1 MEGRDERGGET
12 GIGGKRM
19 SARYLLVCAVYLVK
33 INIIVHFKD
42 IKVDFE
48 SWTFELLLAKRY
60 CEVPD

>member
-1 MEGRDERGGET
+1 MTNQVSVYGRGGTNEEKN
-12 GIGGKRM
+12 GRSEEKEREEGM

-48 SWTFELLLAKRY
+48 SLDF
-60 CEVPD
+60 

>member
-1 MEGRDERGGET
+1 MTNQVSVYGRGGTNEEEN
-12 GIGGKRM
+12 GDRRKKR

-48 SWTFELLLAKRY
+48 SLDF
-60 CEVPD
+60 

>member
-1 MEGRDERGGET
+1 MEGAGRTRKRNGRSEEKEREEG
-12 GIGGKRM
+12 M

-48 SWTFELLLAKRY
+48 SLDF
-60 CEVPD
+60 